1 VRGSLIENRQT
12 PDQDEGCQ
20 LNPALLT
27 ILQNV
32 LSCKCQTNDYAIFT
46 PKYRPDN
53 SRVILRL
60 GTTRVQSNPAR
71 WLVVTGPR
79 HASSGRDRQ
88 RRRRRLIFN
97 PCAVWQ
103 GPKGNRTVRGCKPL
117 PLKFKRFFPVR
128 GFYRATGRCFDPAI
142 AATPRSEKGYIKRI
156 AKRYF
161 RSCGNAVKTLPQYQY
176 PKGDAALRLRE
187 FSTSPGLDGL
197 RGFPSRFAVEGQGGP
212 RLQCLPILIRI
223 LAG

>member
-1 VRGSLIENRQT
+1 
-12 PDQDEGCQ
+12 
-20 LNPALLT
+20 
-27 ILQNV
+27 
-32 LSCKCQTNDYAIFT
+32 
-46 PKYRPDN
+46 
-53 SRVILRL
+53 
-60 GTTRVQSNPAR
+60 
-71 WLVVTGPR
+71 
-79 HASSGRDRQ
+79 
-88 RRRRRLIFN
+88 LIFN

-187 FSTSPGLDGL
+187 FPTSPGLDGL
-197 RGFPSRFAVEGQGGP
+197 R
-212 RLQCLPILIRI
+212 IIRESSI
-223 LAG
+223 LAEVDQGRLTGTV

>member
-1 VRGSLIENRQT
+1 M
-12 PDQDEGCQ
+12 
-20 LNPALLT
+20 
-27 ILQNV
+27 
-32 LSCKCQTNDYAIFT
+32 NDYAIFT

-187 FSTSPGLDGL
+187 FPTSPGLDGL
-197 RGFPSRFAVEGQGGP
+197 FQFWDRVVSAIIFAGGVDAHDWAIGAGNSAVVNLFPPALWAWPCIFIVQIIVRYVP
-212 RLQCLPILIRI
+212 
-223 LAG
+223 